1 MSKVWGTPTWYFLHT
16 FIEQMKEECYT
27 RNRKEVFEIIQR
39 ICTNL
44 PCQDC
49 SAHARQYWKRLTANN
64 FHTKDHMKQFLFA
77 FHNNV
82 NNRLGKPIFQNYD
95 MYKSGRLEPIYQQF
109 RHIYTT
115 NRGFIKNFHLQFLR
129 NNIIKTVDDF
139 LHKHS
144 NEFRWI

>member
-16 FIEQMKEECYT
+16 FIEQMKEECYM
-27 RNRKEVFEIIQR
+27 RNRNEVFTIIHR

-64 FHTKDHMKQFLFA
+64 FPTKDHMKQFLFA

-95 MYKSGRLEPIYQQF
+95 MYKFGRLEPIYRQF
-109 RHIYTT
+109 SEIYTT

-129 NNIIKTVDDF
+129 KNIIKSVDHF
-139 LHKHS
+139 IQNYK
-144 NEFRWI
+144 NGFTWM